1 MEFKDYYATLG
12 VERIATHDEIKR
24 AYRKLARKYHPDVSK
39 EPDAEARFKEVAEAH
54 EALIDTERRAA
65 YDDIA
70 QRHARGQSFDP
81 PPGWD
86 SGFEYSGRGDPRDNG
101 MSGRGRTGGR
111 GDGGGAEDFSAFFE
125 SLFGHGGRNGGGDG
139 AGGAEGTG
147 RRGAGRGPSQ
157 GRDHHAKVAI
167 DLLDAY
173 KGAQRS
179 ISLRMPVVDG
189 MTGQATLQERRLE
202 VTIPKGVRQGQHL
215 RLAGQGAAGQ
225 GGAAPGDLYLEI
237 EILPHPLF
245 RLEGGDITFDLPVA
259 PWEAAL
265 GATVTAPTPDGN
277 VQLGVPPGSSQGRKL
292 RLKGKGLPG
301 KVPGDLYAVL
311 TIALPASASEAEQEA
326 WRGLAR
332 AFAAYNPRAAL
343 EASSHG

>member
-12 VERIATHDEIKR
+12 VERTAAQDEIKR

-54 EALIDTERRAA
+54 EALIDAERRAA

-70 QRHARGQSFDP
+70 QRHARGQPFEP

-86 SGFEYSGRGDPRDNG
+86 SGYEYSGRGPG
-101 MSGRGRTGGR
+101 GTPGRHPR
-111 GDGGGAEDFSAFFE
+111 GDVGDAGDFSDFFE
-125 SLFGHGGRNGGGDG
+125 SLFGRGGFDG
-139 AGGAEGTG
+139 AEDLH
-147 RRGAGRGPSQ
+147 RRSAANRSQRSSGPFP

-173 KGAQRS
+173 QGAKRM
-179 ISLRMPVVDG
+179 ISLRMPVLDAAG
-189 MTGQATLQERRLE
+189 HTTLQERQLE
-202 VTIPKGVRQGQHL
+202 VIIPKGVRQGQHL
-215 RLAGQGAAGQ
+215 RLSGQGEAGQ
-225 GGAAPGDLYLEI
+225 GGGASGDLYLEMQ
-237 EILPHPLF
+237 ILPHRLF
-245 RLEGGDITFDLPVA
+245 RLDGSDISFDLPVA

-265 GATVTAPTPDGN
+265 GATVTAPTPDGS
-277 VQLGVPPGSSQGRKL
+277 VQLSVPPGSSQGRKL

-311 TIALPASASEAEQEA
+311 TIALPPSASGPDQEA
-326 WRGLAR
+326 WQGLAR
-332 AFAAYNPRAAL
+332 AFAGYNPRAAL